1 MSIDAAGP
9 GPRARPVGARHVL
22 LVAAN
27 RIAQTGYR
35 AVEEAD
41 PSIRIDWNAAST
53 EEALRIL
60 ASAQPDLLLVDLTDD
75 RLQGTRLI
83 HDVLEVHPAIRVL
96 AVSAREDLIEAE
108 VALQAGANGYVC
120 RSAALEEIIKAVHVV
135 AEGGN
140 YLDPTLAQRIALQK
154 LMGKSSNLRVLTP
167 REYEVFCMM
176 AADVPLKEI
185 ARLLNLSYKTVANYG
200 GTIKAK
206 LKLSSRK
213 DLRALARRT
222 GVIAG

>member
-9 GPRARPVGARHVL
+9 GTRTGAVRHVL

-41 PSIRIDWNAAST
+41 PSITFDWIAAST

-60 ASAQPDLLLVDLTDD
+60 ASAKPDLLLVDLTDD
-75 RLQGTRLI
+75 RLHGTQLI
-83 HDVLEVHPAIRVL
+83 HEVVAAHPAIRVL

-108 VALQAGANGYVC
+108 VALQGGAGGYVC
-120 RSAALEEIIKAVHVV
+120 RSAALEEIIKAMHLV
-135 AEGGN
+135 ADGSN
-140 YLDPTLAQRIALQK
+140 YLDPALAQRIALQK
-154 LMGKSSNLRVLTP
+154 LMGKSSNLRGLSP
-167 REYEVFCMM
+167 REYEVFCML

-206 LKLSSRK
+206 LKLSTRE

-222 GVIAG
+222 GVIPG